1 MRGPFFCQ
9 YGMTG
14 ACTGAV
20 TAGTADG
27 LGLAP
32 EATGTG
38 PIGALVGADDGGAG
52 DLDRVPGFVRVFRRF
67 GIFCLSSHTRSVS
80 SDTSTPNLA
89 SDSAIRRIDAPAPRS
104 VNSTLR
110 YGSSSANRRERGRR
124 PSAIKRASVSALSV
138 PTLGASL
145 PPGGGAPT
153 KSRARVGMFNCS
165 FGVNAGGRT
174 VGPAGWTGSRAVAA
188 ELSPRRGMGATA
200 VWPVRGVG
208 SGVGLPCC
216 MRATYPA
223 SGCDATG
230 APRATSKRKRL
241 DVGVLTHSFVLVFV
255 SGVSSFFDSWSNWF
269 IGLVDSWF
277 LGFGSLVE
285 YYIFWLGVS
294 WVSGCI
300 GRLDLGL
307 LRLMIGGG
315 GC

>member
-1 MRGPFFCQ
+1 MRGPLFCQ
-9 YGMTG
+9 YGMIG
-14 ACTGAV
+14 GGTGAV
-20 TAGTADG
+20 TAGTTDG

-52 DLDRVPGFVRVFRRF
+52 DSDRATGFVRGFRRF
-67 GIFCLSSHTRSVS
+67 GIFCLSSHTLSVS

-89 SDSAIRRIDAPAPRS
+89 SDSAISRIDAPAPRS
-104 VNSTLR
+104 ANSTLR

-124 PSAIKRASVSALSV
+124 PSAIKRASTSALLV

-145 PPGGGAPT
+145 PPGGGAPA

-165 FGVNAGGRT
+165 FGVNTGGRT
-174 VGPAGWTGSRAVAA
+174 VGPAGWTGCRAVVA
-188 ELSPRRGMGATA
+188 ELWPGRGVGATA
-200 VWPVRGVG
+200 GWLVWGVG

-216 MRATYPA
+216 MRSTYPA
-223 SGCDATG
+223 SACDATG

-241 DVGVLTHSFVLVFV
+241 DVGVLTYSFILVFV
-255 SGVSSFFDSWSNWF
+255 IGLGSFFDSWSDWF

-277 LGFGSLVE
+277 LGFGSLVG
-285 YYIFWLGVS
+285 YYFFGLGVS
-294 WVSGCI
+294 WVSGFI

-307 LRLMIGGG
+307 LWLMIGGG